1 MGSTM
6 CDYYTKEEAIEQMN
20 KVYSIASQ
28 KVQDSSMVVQIVDR
42 SVVIL
47 SPQEGKVVRVFCCD
61 GTSRIKKAM
70 EEVEKFT
77 FLSLKGSIDWEN
89 RIDSE

>member
-1 MGSTM
+1 M

-28 KVQDSSMVVQIVDR
+28 KVEGSSCVVQIVDR
-42 SVVIL
+42 SVVVL
-47 SPQEGKVVRVFCCD
+47 SPKEGKVLRVFCCD
-61 GTSRIKKAM
+61 GASQINKALR
-70 EEVEKFT
+70 EVERFT
-77 FLSLKGSIDWEN
+77 FLLLKGSIDWEN